1 MCVTY
6 YKHCITKS
14 NSDIKNVILFAT
26 WMFFTLVNAYYG
38 GALTMFFISDTE
50 IPFKT
55 VTEALRQPNWKFIFN
70 TGEEAIF
77 VFPAK
82 QVKMLKKITGM

>member
-1 MCVTY
+1 
-6 YKHCITKS
+6 
-14 NSDIKNVILFAT
+14 
-26 WMFFTLVNAYYG
+26 
-38 GALTMFFISDTE
+38 MFFISDTE

-55 VTEALRQPNWKFIFN
+55 VHEALKIPDWKFIFN

-82 QVKMLKKITGM
+82 QVKGRFPIQTEN

>member
-1 MCVTY
+1 M
-6 YKHCITKS
+6 
-14 NSDIKNVILFAT
+14 IKNQKSPQ
-26 WMFFTLVNAYYG
+26 
-38 GALTMFFISDTE
+38 SDTE

-55 VTEALRQPNWKFIFN
+55 VHEALKIPDWKFIFN

-82 QVKMLKKITGM
+82 QVKGRFPIQTEN